1 MEESASQQLALAL
14 FEDLAP
20 RGEGVEKA
28 PKDLGFRRSNA
39 FIKITDLS
47 LAGRRLVDVAYFLVA
62 EDPELRKEYRVDY
75 GLFKWLLGTTSNNR
89 RHLTKLIREAQ
100 RAAIVLDTIDVED
113 PAKDRWGSV
122 PLMGPAF
129 VENGE
134 FIFELAERMQRAIK
148 NPKAFH
154 FLSLRYVFE
163 SVHSKVLY
171 DRLQPYMDEGVTPWF
186 DLQALREWMECDK
199 KTYQLFKHFRS
210 KVLDPAITE
219 IRAVAGL
226 NVEMVTMNVPGSKR
240 IGQVRFRLSESRQPN
255 EQKAAFIVLR
265 SLYETLRKEFA
276 LNQDEFNEIITNR
289 EVYTD
294 ERIQQAIDYTRHNVA
309 LGKVKLRAG
318 GYFMKSLREGY
329 LLGELDKEIHQRK
342 VDAST
347 AQQAA
352 VTELAERQ
360 EKMRAAAVA
369 REQRDIEL
377 GWETYGKLGPEEQVT
392 LVQEFCSSQ
401 AAKILARFI
410 KVEPKDLPELLST
423 NPQVRSNF
431 GTFVAGRVQKAAK
444 AARAAKKTGTAD
456 RPLF

>member
-1 MEESASQQLALAL
+1 MESASQQLALAL

-20 RGEGVEKA
+20 RGESVEKA

-39 FIKITDLS
+39 FIKISDLS

-75 GLFKWLLGTTSNNR
+75 GLFKWLLNTTSNNR

-100 RAAIVLDTIDVED
+100 RAAIILDAIDVED
-113 PAKDRWGSV
+113 ATKDRWGSV

-171 DRLQPYMDEGVTPWF
+171 DRLQPYMDDGITPWF
-186 DLQALREWMECDK
+186 ELQALREWMECDK

-219 IRAVAGL
+219 IRTVTGL
-226 NVEMVTMNVPGSKR
+226 NIEMLTMNVPGSKR
-240 IGQVRFRLSESRQPN
+240 IGQARFRLTESRKPD
-255 EQKAAFIVLR
+255 EQKTAFIVLR
-265 SLYETLRKEFA
+265 ALYETLRKEFA

-329 LLGELDKEIHQRK
+329 LLGELDKQIHQRK
-342 VDAST
+342 VDASA
-347 AQQAA
+347 AQQAV
-352 VTELAERQ
+352 VTELAER
-360 EKMRAAAVA
+360 EVRMRAAAA
-369 REQRDIEL
+369 EREQRDIEL
-377 GWETYGKLGPEEQVT
+377 GWATYGKLGPEEQT
-392 LVQEFCSSQ
+392 ALVQEFCGSP
-401 AAKILARFI
+401 AAKILARVI
-410 KVEPKDLPELLST
+410 KVEPRDLPDLLAT
-423 NPQVRSNF
+423 NAQARNNF

-444 AARAAKKTGTAD
+444 AARTAKKSGATEP
-456 RPLF
+456 PLF